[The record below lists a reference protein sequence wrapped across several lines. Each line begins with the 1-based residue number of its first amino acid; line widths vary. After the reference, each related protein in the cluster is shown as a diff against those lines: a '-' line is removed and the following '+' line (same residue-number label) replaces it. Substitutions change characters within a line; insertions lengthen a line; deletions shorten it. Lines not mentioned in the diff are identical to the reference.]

1 MKKLTVPVASLL
13 CLAAAY
19 AESPYQSSNDF
30 AKYAMKL
37 REESLLQLEPQVII
51 PTESNKAGV
60 RGLYPWKLNIVT
72 TIFWVGESAS
82 TNNPVHNYSS
92 SWDRD
97 WATNFGGTD
106 SAVSRRALPDGG
118 SIPAAFIPQQNP
130 FYFALPYNDVE
141 RGHHKDEASRV
152 IPWFNQVIEK
162 DGQSVLKDRWIAIRK
177 NYANGSSRVCYA
189 QWSDCGPFRTDHW
202 QYVFGNE
209 RPMPNL
215 NQGAGLDISPSVRD
229 YLGLGTKDVLD
240 WKFVEFRDVPTGP
253 WSRFGENNT
262 FVMEAR
268 RSQARMAAAERKGAS
283 TKPKAPA
290 GPAKAVTKDDLPLPN
305 KQPAPQDDGPVVITR

>member
-1 MKKLTVPVASLL
+1 MKKLTALATGILSLVA
-13 CLAAAY
+13 AQAQN
-19 AESPYQSSNDF
+19 PYQSSSDF

-60 RGLYPWKLNIVT
+60 RGLYPWRLNIVA

-82 TNNPVHNYSS
+82 VNNPVHNYSS

-97 WATNFGGTD
+97 WATHFGGLD
-106 SAVSRRALPDGG
+106 GINGRRPLPDGG
-118 SIPAAFIPQQNP
+118 SIPSNFIPQQNP

-141 RGHHKDEASRV
+141 HGNHKAEASRV
-152 IPWFNQVIEK
+152 VPWFNQVFEK
-162 DGQSVLKDRWIAIRK
+162 DGQSVLHDRWIAIRK
-177 NYANGSSRVCYA
+177 NLPNGSSRVCYA

-209 RPMPNL
+209 RPLPNL
-215 NQGAGLDISPSVRD
+215 NHGAGLDVSPAVKD
-229 YLGLGTKDVLD
+229 YLGLGMLDAVD
-240 WKFVEFRDVPTGP
+240 WKFVEFRDIPTGP

-262 FVMEAR
+262 FVMESR
-268 RSQARMAAAERKGAS
+268 RNQARMVQMEKR
-283 TKPKAPA
+283 TPKAKNP
-290 GPAKAVTKDDLPLPN
+290 PKTVTKDDLPLPKAN
-305 KQPAPQDDGPVVITR
+305 DDGPQVITQ

>member
-1 MKKLTVPVASLL
+1 MKKLTTLVAGIF
-13 CLAAAY
+13 CLAVAH
-19 AESPYQSSNDF
+19 AETPYQSSSDF

-60 RGLYPWKLNIVT
+60 RGLYPWRLNIVT

-82 TNNPVHNYSS
+82 VNNPVHNYSS

-97 WATNFGGTD
+97 WMQNFGGID
-106 SAVSRRALPDGG
+106 SGNSRRALPEGG
-118 SIPAAFIPQQNP
+118 SIPAGFIPQQNP

-141 RGHHKDEASRV
+141 HGNHKPEARNV
-152 IPWFNQVIEK
+152 IPWFNQVFEK

-177 NYANGSSRVCYA
+177 NYPNGSSRVCYA
-189 QWSDCGPFRTDHW
+189 QWSDCGPFRTDHH

-215 NQGAGLDISPSVRD
+215 NHGAGLDISPAVRD
-229 YLGLGTKDVLD
+229 FLGVGTIDTLD
-240 WKFVEFRDVPTGP
+240 WKFVEFKDVPVGP
-253 WSRFGENNT
+253 WSRFGENNS
-262 FVMEAR
+262 FVIEAR
-268 RSQARMAAAERKGAS
+268 RSQTRVAQFEKKAAA
-283 TKPKAPA
+283 TKKAPA
-290 GPAKAVTKDDLPLPN
+290 GPAKTVTKDDLPLP
-305 KQPAPQDDGPVVITR
+305 KQEDTPTVITQ